1 MMTVLNA
8 GLVGGIMAYN
18 IQDYRD
24 YLRIAV
30 KYGYLDADQAQ
41 DLEDRKAWDEVE
53 KMMLSNDFDINVANE
68 NTI

>member
-53 KMMLSNDFDINVANE
+53 KMMLEGDNDLNVANE

>member
-1 MMTVLNA
+1 MTVLNA

-53 KMMLSNDFDINVANE
+53 KMMLEGDNDLNVANE

>member
-1 MMTVLNA
+1 
-8 GLVGGIMAYN
+8 MAYN

-53 KMMLSNDFDINVANE
+53 KMMLEGDYDLNVANE

>member
-1 MMTVLNA
+1 MK
-8 GLVGGIMAYN
+8 

-41 DLEDRKAWDEVE
+41 DLEDRKAWDEVK
-53 KMMLSNDFDINVANE
+53 KMMLEGNMADLSVANE